1 MVYWFAHILNDCAF
15 TVVKRVR
22 GRLIIMII
30 IIIIIIIIITIS
42 NGKSVAP
49 CARVRSPIAK

>member
-22 GRLIIMII
+22 GRLIMII

>member
-22 GRLIIMII
+22 GRLIMI

-42 NGKSVAP
+42 NVKA
-49 CARVRSPIAK
+49 